1 MSNRLALVTL
11 HYCVPAC
18 NCVATTAVG
27 LCPVLQRGEKKV
39 ALGSEE
45 IVTYLKE
52 QVRKKTANYYPSLA
66 YQKDITPI
74 AKFEREHK
82 CWPSPRISPPAV
94 LLPGIQH

>member
-1 MSNRLALVTL
+1 MTPWRLTINLLIVGTMSNRLALVTL

-39 ALGSEE
+39 ASGSEE

-52 QVRKKTANYYPSLA
+52 QVRGKTS
-66 YQKDITPI
+66 Q
-74 AKFEREHK
+74 
-82 CWPSPRISPPAV
+82 
-94 LLPGIQH
+94 LLS